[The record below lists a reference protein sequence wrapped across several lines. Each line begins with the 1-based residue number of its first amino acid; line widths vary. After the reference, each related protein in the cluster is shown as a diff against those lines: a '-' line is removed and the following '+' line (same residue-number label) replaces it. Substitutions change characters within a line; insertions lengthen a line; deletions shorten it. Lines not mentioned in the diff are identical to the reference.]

1 MTRTSHDVISF
12 DFQAPPYLEEMR
24 LPQVKNVTLGV
35 QCIGRPWISNPV
47 ARPISPPLHKPFRLP
62 GPHPMAKALELT
74 LRDLAP
80 ADATGQRA
88 LDVHRLPWAR
98 GYKKRGAAH
107 PGGGMLDPQQ
117 VGLAANP
124 GSTTASVD
132 E

>member
-1 MTRTSHDVISF
+1 
-12 DFQAPPYLEEMR
+12 
-24 LPQVKNVTLGV
+24 
-35 QCIGRPWISNPV
+35 
-47 ARPISPPLHKPFRLP
+47 
-62 GPHPMAKALELT
+62 MAKALELT

-98 GYKKRGAAH
+98 GYEKGGAAH
-107 PGGGMLDPQQ
+107 PGGGELDPQQ

-132 E
+132 EYMPDFFDVFLSARRNIGTNPNN